1 MPVLIFSLCQTAFIL
16 IPFYTHNINVASEY
30 GLTHNEIQMM
40 VLVATLC
47 ECIFRPIAGI
57 ASQKIGITRLAIVW
71 SLVFL
76 LQASLACT
84 AKTASEFRLEK

>member
-1 MPVLIFSLCQTAFIL
+1 M
-16 IPFYTHNINVASEY
+16 ASEY
-30 GLTHNEIQMM
+30 GLTHNEIQIM

-57 ASQKIGITRLAIVW
+57 ASQKIGVTRLAIVW

-76 LQASLACT
+76 LQTSLACM
-84 AKTASEFRLEK
+84 AKTASEARLRIEIKRQFDNEKVVSRK